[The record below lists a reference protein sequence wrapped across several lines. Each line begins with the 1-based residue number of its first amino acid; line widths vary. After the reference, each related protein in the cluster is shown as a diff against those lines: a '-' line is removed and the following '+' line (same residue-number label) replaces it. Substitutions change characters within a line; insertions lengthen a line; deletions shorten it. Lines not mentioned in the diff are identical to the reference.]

1 MKYLILLLILS
12 NFSCTNAQ
20 EKFDIITYTSPNG
33 WSKSSTPDT
42 MTFSKE
48 DPNGNFCLITLYRSI
63 DAGNDSK
70 SNFDLSWA
78 SLVQEQLGTGK
89 AEMQPPSSDNGW
101 ETQVGSASFEKE
113 GLQGAAILLTSTQNS
128 RIVNILILMNSEAFQ
143 PEMETFLS
151 SLDIAQTNIA
161 KANSNPSKVKNP
173 ANGTKGK
180 PELWAN
186 MRYVPKDY
194 YDAAAGTKP
203 ISDYYVIYP
212 NGDYYPDAPFE
223 GLHNFDRTVNAESW
237 GKFTISGSKGRFKN
251 NYDDIPVTKKSE
263 IYMEKDGYTHGF
275 HKCLPV
281 DGAKLEGFY
290 THVAPNWGKDPQLNY
305 LDEAGCQFTIQF
317 KNDGTFI
324 DNGIFSTSTYNCVSG
339 KGTYSVENYTIT
351 FQYDDGRV
359 VQRLFTAPPTRNIAS
374 HDETLYL
381 GKTPFYKK
389 LK

>member
-1 MKYLILLLILS
+1 MKYLILFSFLIH
-12 NFSCTNAQ
+12 FSCANAQ
-20 EKFDIITYTSPNG
+20 EKFDIITYASPNG
-33 WSKSSTPDT
+33 WAKSSTSDT

-89 AEMQPPSSDNGW
+89 AEMQPPSTDDGW

-128 RIVNILILMNSEAFQ
+128 RIVNILILMNSDAFQ
-143 PEMETFLS
+143 SEMETFLN
-151 SLDIAQTNIA
+151 SLDIAQTNSSNV
-161 KANSNPSKVKNP
+161 NSNSNSVKNPSKS
-173 ANGTKGK
+173 TKEK

-186 MRYVPKDY
+186 MRYVPKNY
-194 YDAAAGTKP
+194 YDVTAGAQP
-203 ISDYYVIYP
+203 ISDYYVVYP
-212 NGDYYPDAPFE
+212 NGDYLPNAPFE
-223 GLHNFDRTVNAESW
+223 GLNNLNKSINAESW
-237 GKFTISGSKGRFKN
+237 GKFTINGSKGRFKN
-251 NYDDIPVTKKSE
+251 KYDDIPVTKKSE
-263 IYMEKDGYTHGF
+263 TYMEKDGYTHGF

-290 THVAPNWGKDPQLNY
+290 THVAPNWGKDSKLDY
-305 LDEAGCQFTIQF
+305 LDDAGCQFTIQF
-317 KNDGTFI
+317 NKDGTFI

-339 KGTYSVENYTIT
+339 KGIYSIENFTIT

-359 VQRLFTAPPTRNIAS
+359 VQRLFTAPPARNIS
-374 HDETLYL
+374 SYDETLYL
-381 GKTPFYKK
+381 GQTPYYKK
-389 LK
+389 M